1 MPLLIPPWF
10 FIYFHTLRKIRFLGI
25 YRDKNELVPHFT
37 QKESKKSQNCST
49 AGTSDDFIL
58 QEEPEK
64 HKDMKMKHK
73 KLTIIVLLV
82 GVGHIFE
89 GGQDLFVGRSV
100 LDGVPDSDGHRVTW

>member
-1 MPLLIPPWF
+1 
-10 FIYFHTLRKIRFLGI
+10 
-25 YRDKNELVPHFT
+25 
-37 QKESKKSQNCST
+37 
-49 AGTSDDFIL
+49 
-58 QEEPEK
+58 
-64 HKDMKMKHK
+64 MKMKHK